1 MTQQCLVSSVSL
13 PDRYNGRVP
22 DSSRDDAPSYSLAQR
37 IKFSL
42 VAFAVSAVLRLIGST
57 LRSTLSFDPNT
68 IDPGLTRYHARIFP
82 FWHRCVLPA
91 TFLFRDRNLAVMTS
105 RSADGEYIARVIQK
119 FGFLAIRGSSS
130 RGGSQALLEMRT
142 LIQNNGTAVFTID
155 GPRGPR
161 YVAKRGPVLL
171 ASMTGAPIIP
181 FYVAV
186 EKAWVLNSWDRFVI
200 PKPFSRIHTHFSD
213 MIRVPENL
221 DDAALER
228 YRLRMQAGLEHA
240 TRIAEE
246 QLGIAPL
253 AAEDRPT
260 ATSVEK

>member
-1 MTQQCLVSSVSL
+1 MA
-13 PDRYNGRVP
+13 N
-22 DSSRDDAPSYSLAQR
+22 SRDDDASYSLIER
-37 IKFSL
+37 VKFSL
-42 VAFAVSAVLRLIGST
+42 VAFVVAAILKLLGVT
-57 LRSTLSFDPNT
+57 LRSTTSFDANT
-68 IDPGLTRYHARIFP
+68 LDPGLTQYRTCIFP

-105 RSADGEYIARVIQK
+105 RSTDGEYIARVIQK

-161 YVAKRGPVLL
+161 YVAKRGPILL

-186 EKAWVLNSWDRFVI
+186 ERAWVLNSWDRFVV
-200 PKPFSRIHTHFSD
+200 PKPFSRIHTHFSE
-213 MIRVPENL
+213 MIHVPPNL
-221 DDAALER
+221 DDEGIEH
-228 YRLRMQAGLEHA
+228 YRLIMQAGLEHA
-240 TRIAEE
+240 TQTAEGK
-246 QLGIAPL
+246 LGVPGLAPGASTL
-253 AAEDRPT
+253 GAEI
-260 ATSVEK
+260 E

>member
-1 MTQQCLVSSVSL
+1 MPDAGPRDDTPRYSLLERCKFALVAQLVS
-13 PDRYNGRVP
+13 
-22 DSSRDDAPSYSLAQR
+22 A
-37 IKFSL
+37 I
-42 VAFAVSAVLRLIGST
+42 LRLIGIT
-57 LRSTLSFDPNT
+57 LRSTLSFDANT
-68 IDPGLTRYHARIFP
+68 IDPGLTQYRARIFP

-91 TFLFRDRNLAVMTS
+91 TFLFRDRQLAVMTS
-105 RSADGEYIARVIQK
+105 RSDDGEYIARVIQK

-186 EKAWVLNSWDRFVI
+186 KDAWVLNSWDRFVI
-200 PKPFSRIHTHFSD
+200 PKPFSRIHTHFSE
-213 MIRVPENL
+213 MLYVPAYL
-221 DDAALER
+221 DDAGIEA
-228 YRLRMQAGLEHA
+228 YRQRMQAGLEHA
-240 TRIAEE
+240 TRIAQEK
-246 QLGIAPL
+246 LGVPALEADMIAKG
-253 AAEDRPT
+253 AEI
-260 ATSVEK
+260 K